1 MDANM
6 AAFVFMQEAEEVEAD
21 IIDDEVYNTQLSV
34 ALLIAGAQE
43 AQTLRSER
51 RNKTLA
57 NINESCI
64 NKGTITDR
72 KYGTYYNG
80 MLISDLQPIRVSR

>member
-21 IIDDEVYNTQLSV
+21 IVDDKVYNTQLSA

-43 AQTLRSER
+43 AQTLRSES
-51 RNKTLA
+51 RNNWPKSMSPA
-57 NINESCI
+57 
-64 NKGTITDR
+64 
-72 KYGTYYNG
+72 
-80 MLISDLQPIRVSR
+80 